1 MGTVLCKSQVDKNQS
16 PSMIVSD
23 QHDILKSD
31 TNKYLQPASQLCTDF
46 TTQQGKLLHFV
57 FGLISVTPF
66 WRAEMGELH
75 LVPKYSHGKEA
86 THYYRAYIWT
96 KPTLN

>member
-46 TTQQGKLLHFV
+46 TTQQGKLLHFM
-57 FGLISVTPF
+57 FGLSSVAPF
-66 WRAEMGELH
+66 WRAETGELH
-75 LVPKYSHGKEA
+75 LIPKYSDVTQA
-86 THYYRAYIWT
+86 THSCRTNICT
-96 KPTLN
+96 KPTSN